1 MKTIMKIKLVSA
13 WITATW
19 VGTVVLL
26 SLQPA
31 TAQIAPSGSSTTPAG
46 SLQGLPQDERDV
58 FPNSSSILDLL
69 NRIQSINSGGSAP
82 DAASLDDAAAKFRAQ
97 QLQRLQGQQQ
107 PLSPGTPTQQVNPP
121 ASVQ

>member
-1 MKTIMKIKLVSA
+1 MKTIMKTKLATA
-13 WITATW
+13 WITASW
-19 VGTVVLL
+19 VGIVVL
-26 SLQPA
+26 SIQPA
-31 TAQIAPSGSSTTPAG
+31 IAQIAPSGSSTTPSGA
-46 SLQGLPQDERDV
+46 LQGLPQDERDV

-69 NRIQSINSGGSAP
+69 NRIQSPNTGGPP

-107 PLSPGTPTQQVNPP
+107 PLSPGTSTQQVNP